1 VFFWDAGKQVYE
13 LVNPEGV
20 AYVMQALCIGVDP
33 GMSEASL
40 PSLGS
45 RLALPEGW
53 TFRSRVLDEELAVDT
68 TSTVATVLQ
77 DEFENSYTLPY

>member
-1 VFFWDAGKQVYE
+1 
-13 LVNPEGV
+13 
-20 AYVMQALCIGVDP
+20 MQALCIGVDP
-33 GMSEASL
+33 SMSEASL
-40 PSLGS
+40 TSLGS